1 MNEEASN
8 SRTITSAQSLDET
21 LHEYMKMKNRF
32 MFFGDNRD
40 SLTIPQK
47 KTGNKVDT
55 RNPLSASNK
64 TAATDEDEFISDH
77 IREVSSD
84 HVCQEQAPS
93 RLIEATEEEPLD
105 KIYDLGA
112 PITLSNKKNRPNSRR
127 CVSFSEAKIVYFPME
142 LGDNPSCRNGL
153 PIQLGQEAIDTESI
167 DVDLYEKIKSSS
179 GNTRSHDEMRMS
191 FMQRRLILKRQH
203 TNQELDMH
211 LKEMN
216 KERKRQ
222 RKALRLY
229 KFRLRLLDFLSC
241 RRKDLRKEG
250 ELWIGL

>member
-8 SRTITSAQSLDET
+8 SSTITSTQSLDET
-21 LHEYMKMKNRF
+21 VHDFKMNRV
-32 MFFGDNRD
+32 FFGGSRD
-40 SLTIPQK
+40 SLLIPRK
-47 KTGNKVDT
+47 KLGKTDKS
-55 RNPLSASNK
+55 PLSASSK
-64 TAATDEDEFISDH
+64 TAATEDGFISDH

-84 HVCQEQAPS
+84 DTLQEQAPS
-93 RLIEATEEEPLD
+93 RLIEAVEEESLD

-112 PITLSNKKNRPNSRR
+112 PIVSSRNKKRPKSRR

-153 PIQLGQEAIDTESI
+153 PIQLGQEAIDMESI
-167 DVDLYEKIKSSS
+167 DVDLYEQVKNSS
-179 GNTRSHDEMRMS
+179 GHMRSHDEMRMS

-203 TNQELDMH
+203 TNQELDAR

-222 RKALRLY
+222 RRALRLY
-229 KFRLRLLDFLSC
+229 RFRLRILEFLSC
-241 RRKDLRKEG
+241 RFK
-250 ELWIGL
+250 